1 MVEIKTEGHKI
12 NKEIFPKRIKEK
24 KGGNLVEKQYG
35 PIIGKIRRAK
45 RIKALT
51 IARHL
56 EISLSTYSR
65 IETGHRSA
73 SFERITTICGLL
85 GLTLT
90 QLNEALAT
98 ERSGK

>member
-1 MVEIKTEGHKI
+1 MI
-12 NKEIFPKRIKEK
+12 K
-24 KGGNLVEKQYG
+24 KGGNLVEIQYG
-35 PIIGKIRRAK
+35 PIIGKIRRAR

-56 EISLSTYSR
+56 GISVSTYSR

-73 SFERITTICGLL
+73 SFERVTAICSAL

-90 QLNEALAT
+90 QLNEALSLDKA
-98 ERSGK
+98 GK

>member
-1 MVEIKTEGHKI
+1 MEI
-12 NKEIFPKRIKEK
+12 
-24 KGGNLVEKQYG
+24 QYG

-65 IETGHRSA
+65 IETGQRSA
-73 SFERITTICGLL
+73 SFERITIICSLL
-85 GLTLT
+85 GLTLE
-90 QLNEALAT
+90 QLNEALT
-98 ERSGK
+98 TNNVK